1 MRILAIATAV
11 IAIASG
17 LFVLLGYFVPVGSN
31 LLIFRIV
38 LVRWAVILA
47 AVAILVGVINLLGVH
62 WRKILTRQKGGVYSI
77 LLIVAM
83 FATAIFGIATG
94 VDNPIQETIQ
104 EYFREITLEAI
115 IIPAEAAL
123 MALLAVTLVYAS
135 ARLLR
140 HRADVMSFVFLGVF
154 IVVLLASAPLP
165 IFGKFP
171 LLSDI
176 VLPWLTQIFAAA
188 GARGILI
195 GVALGALTTGLR
207 VLFGIDRPYGG
218 N

>member
-1 MRILAIATAV
+1 MRILAAIV
-11 IAIASG
+11 AIASG
-17 LFVLLGYFVPVGSN
+17 VLVLLGYFIPVEA
-31 LLIFRIV
+31 LHEIRLW
-38 LVRWAVILA
+38 LVQLAVILA
-47 AVAILVGVINLLGVH
+47 AVAVLVGILNLLGVH
-62 WRKILTRQKGGVYSI
+62 WHKIRTRQKGVAYSI
-77 LLIVAM
+77 LLIVSL
-83 FATAIFGIATG
+83 FASAVLGIFLGTNNSIL
-94 VDNPIQETIQ
+94 E
-104 EYFREITLEAI
+104 FFLEAI

-140 HRADVMSFVFLGVF
+140 RRVDIMTFIFLGVT
-154 IVVLLASAPLP
+154 VVILLAAAPLP
-165 IFGKFP
+165 FGKIP
-171 LLSDI
+171 LLSDL
-176 VLPWLTQIFAAA
+176 VLPWLTQVFAAA

>member
-1 MRILAIATAV
+1 MRIIAAGVAIAA
-11 IAIASG
+11 G
-17 LFVLLGYFVPVGSN
+17 LLVLFGYFVPVEA
-31 LLIFRIV
+31 LLQIRLL
-38 LVRWAVILA
+38 LVQWAVILA
-47 AVAILVGVINLLGVH
+47 AVAILVGVFNLFGVH
-62 WRKILTRQKGGVYSI
+62 WQKIRTRQKNAAYSI
-77 LLIVAM
+77 LLIFSL
-83 FATAIFGIATG
+83 FATAVLGIVGTNSP
-94 VDNPIQETIQ
+94 VLSFVLD
-104 EYFREITLEAI
+104 AI

-140 HRADVMSFVFLGVF
+140 RRADAMSFVFLGIA
-154 IVVLLASAPLP
+154 IVILLFSAPLP
-165 IFGKFP
+165 FGRIPGADFVEWF
-171 LLSDI
+171 I
-176 VLPWLTQIFAAA
+176 TQFFAVA